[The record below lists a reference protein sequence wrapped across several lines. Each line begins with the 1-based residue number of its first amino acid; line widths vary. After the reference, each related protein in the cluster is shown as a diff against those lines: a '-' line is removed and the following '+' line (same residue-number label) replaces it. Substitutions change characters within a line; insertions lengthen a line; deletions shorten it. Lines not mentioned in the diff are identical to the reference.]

1 MKIYANREEILSP
14 LLLVG
19 GVIEKRQTMPILAN
33 ILLQVQ
39 QGRMTITATDMELE
53 LRIAVAVECEGE
65 IEFTLPARKFA
76 DICRALPD
84 GAKIEIDIAGD
95 KATLRSGKSRFSLG
109 ILPARDYPS
118 IEPAGVSHRFS
129 LPREALRELLERTQ
143 FAMAQQDVRY
153 YLNGLLLEI
162 EQGTVRAVATDGHRL
177 ALSQASCE
185 VVSEQPVQLLIP
197 RKAVLEL
204 AKMLSDPTLESVEVE
219 AGANHIRLYLGSSI
233 FTSKLIDG
241 KYPEYQRVLPR
252 NSDKKVIA
260 SREVLKQ
267 ALSRT
272 AILSNE
278 KYKGIN
284 FLFKSGLLEMQAHNP
299 EQEEAEEEIEIEYEG
314 EELSI
319 GFNVGYMLDVLGV
332 IKGERVQ
339 LALGNANTSCLIHEE
354 DSDASRYV
362 IMPMRL

>member
-1 MKIYANREEILSP
+1 MKIHANREEILGP

-33 ILLQVQ
+33 ILVQVQ
-39 QGRMTITATDMELE
+39 QGRMTLTATDMELE
-53 LRIAVAVECEGE
+53 LRIAVDVDCEGE
-65 IEFTLPARKFA
+65 IDFTLPGRKFA

-84 GAKIEIDIAGD
+84 GARIEIDVAGD
-95 KATLRSGKSRFSLG
+95 KATLRSGRSRFSLG

-118 IEPAGVSHRFS
+118 IEPAGVAQRFS
-129 LPREALRELLERTQ
+129 LPRETLKELLERTL

-162 EQGTVRAVATDGHRL
+162 EKGVVRAVATDGHRL
-177 ALSQASCE
+177 ALSQAACE
-185 VVSEQPVQLLIP
+185 VGEEQPVQLLIP
-197 RKAVLEL
+197 RKGVLEL
-204 AKMLSDPTLESVEVE
+204 VKMLNDPTLDSVEVE
-219 AGANHIRLYLGSSI
+219 AGNNHIRLYLGSSI

-241 KYPEYQRVLPR
+241 KYPDYQRVLPR
-252 NSDKKVIA
+252 NSDKKVLA
-260 SREVLKQ
+260 DREVLKQ

-278 KYKGIN
+278 KYRGIN
-284 FLFKSGLLEMQAHNP
+284 FFFKPGALQMQAHNP
-299 EQEEAEEEIEIEYEG
+299 EQEEAEEEIEIDYDG
-314 EELSI
+314 DELSI

-332 IKGERVQ
+332 IRGERVQ
-339 LALGNANTSCLIHEE
+339 LELGNANTSCLVHEE
-354 DSDASRYV
+354 DSEASRYV

>member
-19 GVIEKRQTMPILAN
+19 GVIEKRQTMPILTN
-33 ILLQVQ
+33 ILLQIQ

-53 LRIAVAVECEGE
+53 LRIAVAVESEGE
-65 IEFTLPARKFA
+65 SEFTLPGRKFA

-84 GAKIEIDIAGD
+84 GARIEIEISGE

-118 IEPAGVSHRFS
+118 IEPTGASQRFS
-129 LPREALRELLERTQ
+129 LPRERLRELLERTQ

-162 EQGTVRAVATDGHRL
+162 EQGMVRAVATDGHRL

-185 VVSEQPVQLLIP
+185 VETEGSIQMLIP
-197 RKAVLEL
+197 RKGVLEL
-204 AKMLSDPTLESVEVE
+204 TKMLGDPALESVEVE
-219 AGANHIRLYLGSSI
+219 AGSNHIRLYMGSSI

-241 KYPEYQRVLPR
+241 KYPDYQRVLPR
-252 NSDKKVIA
+252 NSEKKVLVD
-260 SREVLKQ
+260 RELLKQ

-278 KYKGIN
+278 KYRGIN
-284 FLFKSGLLEMQAHNP
+284 FFFKSGSLQMQAHNP
-299 EQEEAEEEIEIEYEG
+299 EQEEAEEEIEIDYEG

-319 GFNVGYMLDVLGV
+319 GFNVGYMLDVLGA

-339 LALGNANTSCLIHEE
+339 MALGNANTSCLLHEE
-354 DSDASRYV
+354 GSDASRYV